1 MKRPEKNLIQNATVK
16 PWKHLDGSLIQSP
29 DKDKR
34 NVSVDARQIWY
45 VGLTLIH
52 STLLDVHL
60 ERCFSL
66 PKYHVNLNN
75 QFRVPRVRNVY
86 IHIFARINSRLIVV
100 VGTYTLPKI
109 TSRDLQ
115 QRDSMVSLSM
125 NTGGRRFRRAFSTK
139 SLGFEATEII
149 ACINRGIST
158 MVFCKIS
165 VRRSKCCLEFF
176 ITRERLKIP
185 TWSLSNK
192 FPTIFWS
199 LIFQISPPRLGYF
212 SYKKGS
218 LNFSDSKMWWTD
230 KSEQFSLSQ

>member
-34 NVSVDARQIWY
+34 NVSVDARQMWY
-45 VGLTLIH
+45 VGLTSIH

-60 ERCFSL
+60 ERRFSL
-66 PKYHVNLNN
+66 AKYHVNLNN

-86 IHIFARINSRLIVV
+86 IHIFARINSRLVVV

-109 TSRDLQ
+109 TSLDLQ

-125 NTGGRRFRRAFSTK
+125 STGGRRFRRAFFHQIV
-139 SLGFEATEII
+139 GFWGDW
-149 ACINRGIST
+149 NHRMYQQGIST

-165 VRRSKCCLEFF
+165 VRKSKCRLEFF
-176 ITRERLKIP
+176 ITRERLKVFRWP
-185 TWSLSNK
+185 FHSW
-192 FPTIFWS
+192 TIFEAYLINS
-199 LIFQISPPRLGYF
+199 LPF
-212 SYKKGS
+212 S
-218 LNFSDSKMWWTD
+218 
-230 KSEQFSLSQ
+230 EV

>member
-16 PWKHLDGSLIQSP
+16 PWKHLDRSLIQSP

-60 ERCFSL
+60 ERRFPL
-66 PKYHVNLNN
+66 AKYHVNLNN
-75 QFRVPRVRNVY
+75 QFGVPRVRNVY
-86 IHIFARINSRLIVV
+86 MHIVARINSRLVVV

-109 TSRDLQ
+109 TSLDLQ

-125 NTGGRRFRRAFSTK
+125 STGGRRFRRAFSTK

-149 ACINRGIST
+149 ARINRGIST
-158 MVFCKIS
+158 IVFCKIS

-176 ITRERLKIP
+176 ITRERRKIFRWP
-185 TWSLSNK
+185 FHSW
-192 FPTIFWS
+192 TIFEAYLINS
-199 LIFQISPPRLGYF
+199 LPF
-212 SYKKGS
+212 S
-218 LNFSDSKMWWTD
+218 
-230 KSEQFSLSQ
+230 EV

>member
-29 DKDKR
+29 NKDKR
-34 NVSVDARQIWY
+34 NVSVDARQTWY

-66 PKYHVNLNN
+66 AKYHVNLNN

-115 QRDSMVSLSM
+115 QRDSMVSLSPWILEDVDFVA
-125 NTGGRRFRRAFSTK
+125 RFAP
-139 SLGFEATEII
+139 
-149 ACINRGIST
+149 NRW
-158 MVFCKIS
+158 VL
-165 VRRSKCCLEFF
+165 R
-176 ITRERLKIP
+176 RLKSSHVS
-185 TWSLSNK
+185 TGAY
-192 FPTIFWS
+192 
-199 LIFQISPPRLGYF
+199 QPRF
-212 SYKKGS
+212 SVKYLFVKA
-218 LNFSDSKMWWTD
+218 NVA
-230 KSEQFSLSQ
+230 

>member
-60 ERCFSL
+60 ERCFSFA
-66 PKYHVNLNN
+66 KYHVNLNN

-86 IHIFARINSRLIVV
+86 IHIFARINSRLVVV

-109 TSRDLQ
+109 TSLDLQ

-125 NTGGRRFRRAFSTK
+125 STGGRIFRRTFSTK

-165 VRRSKCCLEFF
+165 VRKSKCRLEFF
-176 ITRERLKIP
+176 ITRERLKIFRWP
-185 TWSLSNK
+185 FHSW
-192 FPTIFWS
+192 TIFEAYLINS
-199 LIFQISPPRLGYF
+199 LPF
-212 SYKKGS
+212 S
-218 LNFSDSKMWWTD
+218 
-230 KSEQFSLSQ
+230 EV

>member
-34 NVSVDARQIWY
+34 NVSVDARQMWY
-45 VGLTLIH
+45 VGLTSIH

-60 ERCFSL
+60 ERRFSL
-66 PKYHVNLNN
+66 AKYHVNLNN

-86 IHIFARINSRLIVV
+86 IHIFARINSRLVV
-100 VGTYTLPKI
+100 FLGTYTLPKI
-109 TSRDLQ
+109 TSLDLQ

-125 NTGGRRFRRAFSTK
+125 STGGRRFRRAFSTK

-165 VRRSKCCLEFF
+165 VRKSKCRLEFF
-176 ITRERLKIP
+176 ITRERLKIFRWP
-185 TWSLSNK
+185 FHSWTMFEAYLINSL
-192 FPTIFWS
+192 P
-199 LIFQISPPRLGYF
+199 F
-212 SYKKGS
+212 S
-218 LNFSDSKMWWTD
+218 
-230 KSEQFSLSQ
+230 EV